1 MSDPVSNNT
10 ADVTFAVTPEEGQ
23 VVLTLLLIQSTA
35 SLIAT
40 VLGISVFFSIRHK
53 YPRLVNRV
61 TFRLALATMISDFG
75 ISVAQ
80 LIGATL
86 ASPTGPS
93 CIIAIWGTVFFSLM
107 SIFLPTCIAINLQIM
122 FIHGYRGRLKLE
134 MFYFI
139 ISIALASILSLAPFA
154 DNMYGWDVPEAT
166 CWYRDSGT
174 KLSITWQWAS
184 FYTWEIICILYCII
198 TLICIGVKLHKVSS
212 QSISTNNIDGQTMT
226 SQYDKNVLRNKTIIS
241 LVVGKVVWYP
251 VVPIITQGPNFL
263 FETDIY
269 VNQKVNFVFSI
280 LATLLSF
287 QVFMQDI
294 AVSRAYRLTKLNW
307 WYNHVN
313 KYEESYPHLSRNK
326 ALDPLES
333 VDRVDHELKDK
344 NQKQSQQQPSVA
356 EKLRYNLLTLLFS
369 KPKGDEMLTEYD
381 QYMTVKDDE
390 ELLSTTQTMND
401 KNDGDAKKMSD
412 TVSND
417 TETVTFAVTDE
428 QGKAA
433 LLLMLIEIDRVTF
446 RLALGTIVSDFGIA
460 GAKLIGSMFTSQT
473 GPACTIAIWGTNQTV
488 NANISGQTATSKH
501 DKNVLRNKAIISLVV
516 KKVNESY
523 HHLSRNKALGSADHE
538 VKDEQQK
545 QSQQQPSFGEKL
557 RYNLLIL
564 LISKSKGDEILI
576 EYDQFM
582 TVKDDEELLSTTQ
595 TMNDKNDGD
604 AKVKD
609 DEGTLDQFNKNV
621 LCKM

>member
-287 QVFMQDI
+287 QGFLNTIVFMQDI
-294 AVSRAYRLTKLNW
+294 AVSRAYSLTKLKW
-307 WYNHVN
+307 WHNHVN

-326 ALDPLES
+326 AIDS
-333 VDRVDHELKDK
+333 ADHEVKDE
-344 NQKQSQQQPSVA
+344 NQKQSQQQPSFG

-369 KPKGDEMLTEYD
+369 KPKGDKTLIEYD

-401 KNDGDAKKMSD
+401 QA
-412 TVSND
+412 
-417 TETVTFAVTDE
+417 
-428 QGKAA
+428 
-433 LLLMLIEIDRVTF
+433 
-446 RLALGTIVSDFGIA
+446 
-460 GAKLIGSMFTSQT
+460 
-473 GPACTIAIWGTNQTV
+473 
-488 NANISGQTATSKH
+488 
-501 DKNVLRNKAIISLVV
+501 
-516 KKVNESY
+516 
-523 HHLSRNKALGSADHE
+523 
-538 VKDEQQK
+538 
-545 QSQQQPSFGEKL
+545 
-557 RYNLLIL
+557 
-564 LISKSKGDEILI
+564 
-576 EYDQFM
+576 
-582 TVKDDEELLSTTQ
+582 
-595 TMNDKNDGD
+595 DGD
-604 AKVKD
+604 AKVND
-609 DEGTLDQFNKNV
+609 DEGNLNQFNKNV
-621 LCKM
+621 LCKL